1 METPAAPITF
11 VPDVRAGTT
20 IGPSGLGHST
30 VLTSPDVRVVVLT
43 FDAGHVMKEHR
54 APKTLLLQALDGH
67 LRITAGGEVTD
78 WRGGKPSGNG
88 QIIAVGDARVREQAL
103 VAFKRAAL

>member
-67 LRITAGGEVTD
+67 LRITAGGEVTELVPGSLL
-78 WRGGKPSGNG
+78 RLEP
-88 QIIAVGDARVREQAL
+88 AL
-103 VAFKRAAL
+103 THEVEALEASRLMLTLIG